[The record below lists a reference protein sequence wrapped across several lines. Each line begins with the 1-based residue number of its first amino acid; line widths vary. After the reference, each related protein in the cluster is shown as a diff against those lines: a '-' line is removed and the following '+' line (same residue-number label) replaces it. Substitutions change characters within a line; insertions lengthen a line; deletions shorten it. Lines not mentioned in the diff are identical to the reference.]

1 MCTEMS
7 DSQVLVSAYWQGEI
21 SLLGLFGCASYMGS
35 ITQNEEAYRECF
47 NVHDDDELFC
57 KNAAMETNENNRNY
71 IQVLANAILNENP
84 EKPIIEVFEQLEK
97 THPNLFV

>member
-1 MCTEMS
+1 MIVKNVIIKSMCTEMS

-57 KNAAMETNENNRNY
+57 KNAAMEKNENNRNY
-71 IQVLANAILNENP
+71 I
-84 EKPIIEVFEQLEK
+84 
-97 THPNLFV
+97 